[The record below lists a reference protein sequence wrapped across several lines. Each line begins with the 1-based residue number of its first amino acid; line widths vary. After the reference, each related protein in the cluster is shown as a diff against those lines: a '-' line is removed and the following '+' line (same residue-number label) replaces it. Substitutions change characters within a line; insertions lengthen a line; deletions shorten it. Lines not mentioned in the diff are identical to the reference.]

1 MNESYY
7 NILGVN
13 EKASKDEI
21 KKAYRLQSLKNHPDK
36 NKGDPDAIKRFQSI
50 NEAYETLGDE
60 DKRKDYDRMNNNPFF
75 RMSSN
80 SVNEMDIPFHNMEDI
95 LNNFFGGG
103 TSFETGGFGPG
114 IKMHVFRGGM
124 PNNFAQ
130 SLQKPTPIIKTITL
144 TMEQVLLGAT
154 IPLEIER
161 WLVENNTKIFE
172 KETLYITTEKGVDE
186 NEIIIM
192 REKGNII
199 NETCRG
205 DVKIFIKIENNTLFE
220 RVGLDLH
227 LKKSITLKESLCG
240 FSFEIKYINGNV
252 YTLNNKVGS
261 IIYSG
266 CTKTIQNLGLTRG
279 THTGNLII
287 HFNVVYPEKL
297 SLEQINK
304 LSEILE

>member
-13 EKASKDEI
+13 EKSSKDEI
-21 KKAYRLQSLKNHPDK
+21 KKAYRKLSLKTHPDK
-36 NKGDPDAIKRFQSI
+36 NEGDPDAIKKFQAIS
-50 NEAYETLGDE
+50 EAYETLGDD
-60 DKRKDYDRMNNNPFF
+60 DKRKDYDRMTNNPFF
-75 RMSSN
+75 RMNTSG
-80 SVNEMDIPFHNMEDI
+80 NEMNMPFHNMEDI

-103 TSFETGGFGPG
+103 NSFETGGFGPG

-227 LKKSITLKESLCG
+227 LQKSITLKESLCG

-304 LSEILE
+304 LSEILQ

>member
-1 MNESYY
+1 MSDSYY
-7 NILGVN
+7 NILGIN
-13 EKASKDEI
+13 EKSSKDEI
-21 KKAYRLQSLKNHPDK
+21 KKAYRTQSLKHHPDK
-36 NKGDPDAIKRFQSI
+36 NKGDPEAIKKFQSI

-60 DKRKDYDRMNNNPFF
+60 DKRNNYDRMNSNPFL
-75 RMSSN
+75 RMN
-80 SVNEMDIPFHNMEDI
+80 PGGNEMNMPFHNMEDI
-95 LNNFFGGG
+95 FNNFFGGAAG
-103 TSFETGGFGPG
+103 GFETGGFGPG
-114 IKMHVFRGGM
+114 IKMHVFRGGI

-130 SLQKPTPIIKTITL
+130 AMQKPTPIIKTITL

-199 NETCRG
+199 SETCKG
-205 DVKIFIKIENNTLFE
+205 DVKIFIKIENTTLFE
-220 RVGLDLH
+220 RIGLDLH
-227 LKKSITLKESLCG
+227 LQKSITLKESLCG

-252 YTLNNKVGS
+252 YTLNNKIGS

-266 CTKTIQNLGLTRG
+266 GTKTIPHLGLTRG
-279 THTGNLII
+279 LHTGNLII